1 MESNNVQSSS
11 RIPTFCFEEN
21 EMKKP
26 FELKIVVTTN
36 KEVEDN
42 EKLNEKQKN
51 AFKKEGQAIS
61 YK

>member
-1 MESNNVQSSS
+1 MGDVQSSS
-11 RIPTFCFEEN
+11 RFPTFCFEEK
-21 EMKKP
+21 EMKEQ
-26 FELKIVVTTN
+26 FELRIVVTTN

-51 AFKKEGQAIS
+51 AFKKDGQAIW